1 MAFTNAS
8 GYQNLA
14 QGNFTPQIF
23 SQKVQK
29 FFRRASVVEDI
40 TNTDYAG
47 EIENFGDTVKI
58 IKEPTITVKDY
69 ARGQTVD
76 TQTLADDQITM
87 TVDQGSYFAFKVD
100 DIEERQSHVN
110 FEALATS
117 SGAYSLKKAYDYNVL
132 KFIYD
137 NASTSASDTGTD
149 GSPIDGD
156 AAVDTLADVVSSAK
170 KVLDK
175 NDVPEE
181 NRWLVAPPEF
191 FQQLRKAG
199 AKLSDQ
205 SVMADGGASQIRNG
219 MVTDKPL
226 FGFNMYSTNAIAVS
240 SGSAA
245 SHTFGSSGSNEFA
258 FLYGHMSGVATVN
271 HIAKTELIRDPD
283 SFADVVRGLH
293 VYGRKILR
301 SEAVRSGVIT
311 IGGTTGHPANG
322 RTPYLVENTI
332 DVSAINGDSGAAQ
345 NDVLRALDIPAETL
359 IMEAGI
365 EVITALSSSVTLDLG
380 ITGGDV
386 DRYVDG
392 DTNATGFSAPTATA
406 RTIVASAD
414 TLDVLVLSADS
425 TAGKIRVFAVLCD
438 VSGIDETD
446 RNTDTQHDT
455 AV

>member
-1 MAFTNAS
+1 MAFTSAT
-8 GYQNLA
+8 GYNNLS

-76 TQTLADDQITM
+76 TQILADDQITM

-117 SGAYSLKKAYDYNVL
+117 SGAYSLKKNYDYNVL

-137 NASTSASDTGTD
+137 NASDGTGTGTD
-149 GSPIDGD
+149 ASPIDGD
-156 AAVDTLADVVSSAK
+156 NAVDTLANLVSTAK
-170 KVLDK
+170 KNLDR
-175 NDVPEE
+175 NDVPED
-181 NRWLVAPPEF
+181 NRWLVSSPEF
-191 FQQLRKAG
+191 FEQLRKAG

-205 SVMADGGASQIRNG
+205 SVMADGGSSQIRNG
-219 MVTDKPL
+219 MVTDRPL
-226 FGFNMYSTNAIAVS
+226 FGFNMYQSNAIAVS
-240 SGSAA
+240 GGSAA
-245 SHTFGSSGSNEFA
+245 AHTFGSSGANEHV

-293 VYGRKILR
+293 VFGRKILR
-301 SEAVRSGVIT
+301 SEAVQRGVIT
-311 IGGTTGHPANG
+311 IG
-322 RTPYLVENTI
+322 
-332 DVSAINGDSGAAQ
+332 
-345 NDVLRALDIPAETL
+345 
-359 IMEAGI
+359 
-365 EVITALSSSVTLDLG
+365 
-380 ITGGDV
+380 
-386 DRYVDG
+386 
-392 DTNATGFSAPTATA
+392 
-406 RTIVASAD
+406 
-414 TLDVLVLSADS
+414 
-425 TAGKIRVFAVLCD
+425 
-438 VSGIDETD
+438 
-446 RNTDTQHDT
+446 
-455 AV
+455 

>member
-1 MAFTNAS
+1 MAFTNAT
-8 GYQNLA
+8 GYNNLS

-58 IKEPTITVKDY
+58 IKEPTITVRDY

-76 TQTLADDQITM
+76 TQILADDQITM

-117 SGAYSLKKAYDYNVL
+117 SGAYSLKKNYDFNVL

-137 NASTSASDTGTD
+137 NASDGTGTGTD
-149 GSPIDGD
+149 ASPIDGD
-156 AAVDTLADVVSSAK
+156 AAVDTLANLVSTAK
-170 KVLDK
+170 KNLDR

-181 NRWLVAPPEF
+181 NRWLVSSPEF
-191 FQQLRKAG
+191 FEQLRKAG

-205 SVMADGGASQIRNG
+205 SVMADGGSSQIRNG
-219 MVTDKPL
+219 MVTDRPL
-226 FGFNMYSTNAIAVS
+226 FGFNMYQSNAIAVS
-240 SGSAA
+240 GGSVANN
-245 SHTFGSSGSNEFA
+245 TFGSAGSNEHV

-293 VYGRKILR
+293 VFGRKILR
-301 SEAVRSGVIT
+301 SEAVQRGVIT
-311 IGGTTGHPANG
+311 IG
-322 RTPYLVENTI
+322 
-332 DVSAINGDSGAAQ
+332 
-345 NDVLRALDIPAETL
+345 
-359 IMEAGI
+359 
-365 EVITALSSSVTLDLG
+365 
-380 ITGGDV
+380 
-386 DRYVDG
+386 
-392 DTNATGFSAPTATA
+392 
-406 RTIVASAD
+406 
-414 TLDVLVLSADS
+414 
-425 TAGKIRVFAVLCD
+425 
-438 VSGIDETD
+438 
-446 RNTDTQHDT
+446 
-455 AV
+455 

>member
-1 MAFTNAS
+1 MAFGSSS
-8 GYQNLA
+8 GYNNLPS
-14 QGNFTPQIF
+14 GNFTPQIF

-76 TQTLADDQITM
+76 TQILADDQITM

-117 SGAYSLKKAYDYNVL
+117 SGAYSLKKNYDYNVL

-137 NASTSASDTGTD
+137 NASDGTGTGTD
-149 GSPIDGD
+149 ASPIDGD
-156 AAVDTLADVVSSAK
+156 AAVDTLANLVSTAK
-170 KVLDK
+170 KNLDR

-181 NRWLVAPPEF
+181 NRWLVSSPEF
-191 FQQLRKAG
+191 FEQLRKAG

-205 SVMADGGASQIRNG
+205 SVMADGGSSQIRNG
-219 MVTDKPL
+219 MVTDRPL
-226 FGFNMYSTNAIAVS
+226 FGFNMYQSNAIAVS
-240 SGSAA
+240 GGNAA
-245 SHTFGSSGSNEFA
+245 NHTFGSSGSNEHV

-293 VYGRKILR
+293 VFGRKILR
-301 SEAVRSGVIT
+301 SEAVQRGVIT
-311 IGGTTGHPANG
+311 IG
-322 RTPYLVENTI
+322 
-332 DVSAINGDSGAAQ
+332 
-345 NDVLRALDIPAETL
+345 
-359 IMEAGI
+359 
-365 EVITALSSSVTLDLG
+365 
-380 ITGGDV
+380 
-386 DRYVDG
+386 
-392 DTNATGFSAPTATA
+392 
-406 RTIVASAD
+406 
-414 TLDVLVLSADS
+414 
-425 TAGKIRVFAVLCD
+425 
-438 VSGIDETD
+438 
-446 RNTDTQHDT
+446 
-455 AV
+455 

>member
-1 MAFTNAS
+1 MAFGSST
-8 GYQNLA
+8 GYNNLS

-58 IKEPTITVKDY
+58 IKEPTITVRDY

-76 TQTLADDQITM
+76 TQILADDQITM

-117 SGAYSLKKAYDYNVL
+117 SGAYSLKKNYDYNVL

-137 NASTSASDTGTD
+137 NASDGTGSGTD

-156 AAVDTLADVVSSAK
+156 AAVDTLANLVSTAK
-170 KVLDK
+170 KNLDK

-191 FQQLRKAG
+191 FEQLRKAG
-199 AKLSDQ
+199 GKLSDQ
-205 SVMADGGASQIRNG
+205 SVMNDGGASQIRNG
-219 MVTDKPL
+219 KVTDRPL
-226 FGFNMYSTNAIAVS
+226 FGFNMYSSNAIAVS

-245 SHTFGSSGSNEFA
+245 SHTFGSSGSNEYA
-258 FLYGHMSGVATVN
+258 YVYGHMSGVATVN

-293 VYGRKILR
+293 VFGRKILR
-301 SEAVRSGVIT
+301 SDAVLRGVIT
-311 IGGTTGHPANG
+311 IG
-322 RTPYLVENTI
+322 
-332 DVSAINGDSGAAQ
+332 
-345 NDVLRALDIPAETL
+345 
-359 IMEAGI
+359 
-365 EVITALSSSVTLDLG
+365 
-380 ITGGDV
+380 
-386 DRYVDG
+386 
-392 DTNATGFSAPTATA
+392 
-406 RTIVASAD
+406 
-414 TLDVLVLSADS
+414 
-425 TAGKIRVFAVLCD
+425 
-438 VSGIDETD
+438 
-446 RNTDTQHDT
+446 
-455 AV
+455 

>member
-8 GYQNLA
+8 GYNNLA

-47 EIENFGDTVKI
+47 EIENFGDTVRI
-58 IKEPTITVKDY
+58 IKEPTITVRDY

-76 TQTLADDQITM
+76 TQVLADDQITM

-117 SGAYSLKKAYDYNVL
+117 SGAYSLKKNYDYNVL

-137 NASTSASDTGTD
+137 NATNGTGTGTD
-149 GSPIDGD
+149 ASPIDGD
-156 AAVDTLADVVSSAK
+156 AAVDTLANLVSTAK
-170 KVLDK
+170 KNLDR

-181 NRWLVAPPEF
+181 NRWLVSSPEF
-191 FQQLRKAG
+191 FEQLRKAG

-205 SVMADGGASQIRNG
+205 SVMADGGSSQIRNG
-219 MVTDKPL
+219 MVTDRPL
-226 FGFNMYSTNAIAVS
+226 FGFNMYQSNAIAVS
-240 SGSAA
+240 GGSAA
-245 SHTFGSSGSNEFA
+245 AHTFGSSGANEHV

-293 VYGRKILR
+293 VFGRKILR
-301 SEAVRSGVIT
+301 SEAVQRGVIT
-311 IGGTTGHPANG
+311 IG
-322 RTPYLVENTI
+322 
-332 DVSAINGDSGAAQ
+332 
-345 NDVLRALDIPAETL
+345 
-359 IMEAGI
+359 
-365 EVITALSSSVTLDLG
+365 
-380 ITGGDV
+380 
-386 DRYVDG
+386 
-392 DTNATGFSAPTATA
+392 
-406 RTIVASAD
+406 
-414 TLDVLVLSADS
+414 
-425 TAGKIRVFAVLCD
+425 
-438 VSGIDETD
+438 
-446 RNTDTQHDT
+446 
-455 AV
+455 